1 MSMLHTTTATA
12 TATAPATDPA
22 PANPYVFARIVYEL
36 FIKFNLFTNNPDD
49 LFIIT
54 KTPSS
59 IGEYTSCT
67 LKEEWEIVFKEDRS
81 EVHTWYGYK
90 LTKEAIAALNC
101 VFGTRGQTLAY
112 ILLRFIPY
120 SNENKYIEE
129 HNIKLYNAFGSYSY
143 VIDNL
148 SVLMQTPN
156 ESEDRSTPLIG
167 MIWQHGKYINEKLVR
182 AIFSRSGGI
191 NAWTLTNSFGES
203 ASSLWRD
210 AGRTNLIF

>member
-1 MSMLHTTTATA
+1 MLHTAP
-12 TATAPATDPA
+12 ATAPATA
-22 PANPYVFARIVYEL
+22 THAKTTAKEFARIVYEL

-120 SNENKYIEE
+120 FNENKDIEE

-143 VIDNL
+143 GIENL

-156 ESEDRSTPLIG
+156 ESEDHSTPLIG
-167 MIWQHGKYINEKLVR
+167 MIWQHCTYINEKLVR

>member
-1 MSMLHTTTATA
+1 MCST
-12 TATAPATDPA
+12 TATAPAPVPA
-22 PANPYVFARIVYEL
+22 PVPANVPTDPYVFAYRVLDLCNKY
-36 FIKFNLFTNNPDD
+36 KLFTVKPDD

-59 IGEYTSCT
+59 IGEYTICT

-81 EVHTWYGYK
+81 EVHVWYGYN
-90 LTKEAIAALNC
+90 LTKEAIAALKC
-101 VFGTRGQTLAY
+101 VVGTRGQTLAY

-143 VIDNL
+143 VIENL
-148 SVLMQTPN
+148 SELMQTPN
-156 ESEDRSTPLIG
+156 ESEDHSTPLIG
-167 MIWQHGKYINEKLVR
+167 MIWQHGKYINENLVR

-191 NAWTLTNSFGES
+191 NAWTLINSFGES
-203 ASSLWRD
+203 ASSLWRH

>member
-1 MSMLHTTTATA
+1 MSMLHTA
-12 TATAPATDPA
+12 PA
-22 PANPYVFARIVYEL
+22 PASATHAKTTAKEFAHIVYEL
-36 FIKFNLFTNNPDD
+36 FIEFNLFTGIPRS
-49 LFIIT
+49 LFTIEKCGT
-54 KTPSS
+54 
-59 IGEYTSCT
+59 YTSYT
-67 LKEEWEIVFKEDRS
+67 LEKAWEIVFKIDCS
-81 EVHTWYGYK
+81 EVHMWYGYK

-101 VFGTRGQTLAY
+101 VVGTRGQTLAY

-120 SNENKYIEE
+120 SNENKDIEE

-143 VIDNL
+143 VIENL

-167 MIWQHGKYINEKLVR
+167 MIWQHCKYINEKLVR
-182 AIFSRSGGI
+182 AIFSSSGGI

-203 ASSLWRD
+203 ASSLWRH